1 MQSPWLEYV
10 DYDQIKSEQEAN
22 IKAWRVSN
30 YREKTKVNQ
39 PLSGAGGNME
49 STDPV
54 ERILRRLDSYDTPRS
69 PPEIKQVAPVT
80 PRIDFADK
88 ESMFK
93 SLEPCFAVI
102 HQFAQ

>member
-1 MQSPWLEYV
+1 M
-10 DYDQIKSEQEAN
+10 DYDQIKTEQQAN
-22 IKAWRVSN
+22 TRAWRISN

-39 PLSGAGGNME
+39 PLLNAGNNME
-49 STDPV
+49 SADPV
-54 ERILRRLDSYDTPRS
+54 ERILRRLDSYDTPRA
-69 PPEIKQVAPVT
+69 PPEIKQVAPVI

-88 ESMFK
+88 ETMFK